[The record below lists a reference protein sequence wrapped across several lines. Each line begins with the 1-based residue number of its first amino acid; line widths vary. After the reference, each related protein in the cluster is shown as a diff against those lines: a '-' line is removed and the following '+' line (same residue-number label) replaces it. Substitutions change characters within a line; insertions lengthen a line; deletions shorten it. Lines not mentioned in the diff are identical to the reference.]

1 MTVWGDLCILK
12 EEGPPS
18 GKLDDPDFG
27 TLRLFRLDN
36 GINIFPFAHRINQ
49 KKVIKMG
56 LPYYNKYVGDY
67 ARDTRG
73 LSLVEHGAYNLL
85 LDDYYSNG
93 CLKHSLEQC
102 FRVCMAFEQ
111 FEREAV
117 QSVLAKFFTPHPDGG
132 YFHKRVEEEILKQN
146 KIYQSRV
153 YGGKKTAAKRW
164 ANKSANSPANSLA
177 TDFDDDFLD

>member
-1 MTVWGDLCILK
+1 MTLIAEQMRC
-12 EEGPPS
+12 S
-18 GKLDDPDFG
+18 GWITG
-27 TLRLFRLDN
+27 SIYFRSPI
-36 GINIFPFAHRINQ
+36 GSTR

-111 FEREAV
+111 FERDAV
-117 QSVLAKFFTPHPDGG
+117 QSVLVKFFTPHPDGG
-132 YFHKRVEEEILKQN
+132 YFHKRVEEEILKQT

-164 ANKSANSPANSLA
+164 ANRTATSTADSPANSPA

>member
-1 MTVWGDLCILK
+1 
-12 EEGPPS
+12 
-18 GKLDDPDFG
+18 
-27 TLRLFRLDN
+27 
-36 GINIFPFAHRINQ
+36 
-49 KKVIKMG
+49 MG

-111 FEREAV
+111 FERDAV
-117 QSVLAKFFTPHPDGG
+117 QSVLAKFFTPLPDGG
-132 YFHKRVEEEILKQN
+132 YFHKRVEEEILKQ
-146 KIYQSRV
+146 SRV
-153 YGGKKTAAKRW
+153 YQLKCLGGKKGAAKRW
-164 ANKSANSPANSLA
+164 ANRSPNSTPIGNPNEN
-177 TDFDDDFLD
+177 DDDFADYFTDD